1 MTSKTEIEYDLQKT
15 SDILILNET
24 LTESPGL
31 IHGKTGI
38 AIFFFPLFTIHKK
51 HVICRLCYGYNL

>member
-15 SDILILNET
+15 SDILYTQWNINRISRINT
-24 LTESPGL
+24 WKNRDCY
-31 IHGKTGI
+31 I
-38 AIFFFPLFTIHKK
+38 FFPLFTIHKK

>member
-15 SDILILNET
+15 SDILILNGT

-38 AIFFFPLFTIHKK
+38 AIFFFHYLQIMLW
-51 HVICRLCYGYNL
+51 I

>member
-15 SDILILNET
+15 SDILILNGT

-31 IHGKTGI
+31 IHGKTYSHDFIPGI
-38 AIFFFPLFTIHKK
+38 F
-51 HVICRLCYGYNL
+51 VGV

>member
-15 SDILILNET
+15 SDILILNGT

-38 AIFFFPLFTIHKK
+38 AIFFFHYSQYTKT
-51 HVICRLCYGYNL
+51 CYLQIMLWI

>member
-15 SDILILNET
+15 SDILILNGT

-31 IHGKTGI
+31 IHGKQGLLY
-38 AIFFFPLFTIHKK
+38 FFPLFTIHKK

>member
-15 SDILILNET
+15 SDILILNGT

-38 AIFFFPLFTIHKK
+38 AIFFFSIIHNTQKT
-51 HVICRLCYGYNL
+51 CYLQIMLWI